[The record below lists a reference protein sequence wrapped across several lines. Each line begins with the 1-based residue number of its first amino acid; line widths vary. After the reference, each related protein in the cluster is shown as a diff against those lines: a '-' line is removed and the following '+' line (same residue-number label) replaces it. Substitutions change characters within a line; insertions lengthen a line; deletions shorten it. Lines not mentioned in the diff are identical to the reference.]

1 MNNHLTALHLLI
13 KNDLY
18 RFDPKSC
25 RNANISVME
34 ARLLR
39 WLFLDEHSNTDVIN
53 NFGRG
58 IPYKLLKQGFVE
70 NSLDDSE
77 DSQTNTWK
85 LSADG
90 LELLKTITGMKS

>member
-1 MNNHLTALHLLI
+1 MNNNPTALHLLL
-13 KNDLY
+13 KNDTF

-25 RNANISVME
+25 RSANVSVME

-39 WLFLDEHSNTDVIN
+39 WLLFDDHSHSEVIQ
-53 NFGRG
+53 NFELG

-70 NSLDDSE
+70 NPLGDSE
-77 DSQTNTWK
+77 DSQTNVWK

-90 LELLKTITGMKS
+90 LELLKTITGAKP